1 MRKKNQHRSQH
12 GSLSVEMVLL
22 LPAFVLLI
30 IGGLEMARGA
40 TLRMSLGAGAW
51 RAARYLSVY
60 APSNDTEALNIV
72 RDAVAHNVMGGDP
85 AQVSVTVTDDGGR
98 TFGHVLTVRAETD
111 FCPVIPFMTNGC
123 VTLEAEHALQV
134 EVWP

>member
-1 MRKKNQHRSQH
+1 MRKNNQR

-22 LPAFVLLI
+22 LPVFILLI

-51 RAARYLSVY
+51 RAARYLSIY
-60 APSNDTEALNIV
+60 EPWDNAEALNIV
-72 RDAVAHNVMGGDP
+72 RHAVDNNVLGGDSS
-85 AQVSVTVTDDGGR
+85 QVSVTVTDDGGR
-98 TFGHVLTVRAETD
+98 TFGHVLTVRAATD
-111 FCPVIPFMTNGC
+111 FCPLIPFMTSGC